1 MIITDALIS
10 LQNHLKRVIPQT
22 ELAQVLGVSAIAL
35 NKRISRQSELKVS
48 EVIRIIDYYGCNIL
62 NDYIKNKAALNTPT
76 TVYPD
81 AVEIKYYENELV
93 AGAIKNP
100 KVTSIWIDRELVHD
114 VWNKDE
120 KNLRIMKMLGDCMA
134 GGEFPVSDGDIMLMD
149 ISCRDLLSSGIYAY
163 TTNNDS
169 CIFVNIIKFSV
180 DGTITFSYFN
190 KVYEDIVYT
199 MEDLKRVEFKVVG
212 RIIKNLSYLK

>member
-48 EVIRIIDYYGCNIL
+48 EVIRIIDHYGCNIL

-81 AVEIKYYENELV
+81 AVEIKY
-93 AGAIKNP
+93 
-100 KVTSIWIDRELVHD
+100 
-114 VWNKDE
+114 
-120 KNLRIMKMLGDCMA
+120 
-134 GGEFPVSDGDIMLMD
+134 
-149 ISCRDLLSSGIYAY
+149 
-163 TTNNDS
+163 
-169 CIFVNIIKFSV
+169 
-180 DGTITFSYFN
+180 
-190 KVYEDIVYT
+190 
-199 MEDLKRVEFKVVG
+199 
-212 RIIKNLSYLK
+212 